1 MNNLD
6 NDIINW
12 ILLDDKIKKYNE
24 KCKELKL
31 LKSDY
36 HDKII
41 DNISNRNQEFI
52 IENKNMKIYVGK
64 SNTYSSFTD
73 KFLLETFNE
82 FFNDMKQGECLLK
95 FMKSKRTVEEKYILK
110 TKILDKNIE

>member
-12 ILLDDKIKKYNE
+12 ILLDDKIKKYND

-31 LKSDY
+31 LKNDY

-73 KFLLETFNE
+73 KFMLETFE
-82 FFNDMKQGECLLK
+82 EYLKDKEQAECLLK
-95 FMKSKRTVEEKYILK
+95 YMKSKRTVETKEVLK
-110 TKILDKNIE
+110 IKNMR

>member
-1 MNNLD
+1 MNMD

-12 ILLDDKIKKYNE
+12 ILLDEKIKRYND

-31 LKSDY
+31 LKNDY

-41 DNISNRNQEFI
+41 DNLEDKNQEFI
-52 IENKNMKIYVGK
+52 IENKNMKIYVAK
-64 SNTYSSFTD
+64 NNSYSSFTD

-82 FFNDMKQGECLLK
+82 FFNDMKQAECLLK
-95 FMKSKRTVEEKYILK
+95 FMKNKRTVEEKYILK

>member
-31 LKSDY
+31 LKNDY

-64 SNTYSSFTD
+64 SNTYSSYTD
-73 KFLLETFNE
+73 KFMLEIFE
-82 FFNDMKQGECLLK
+82 EYLKDKEKAECLLK
-95 FMKSKRTVEEKYILK
+95 YMKSKRTVEEKYILK
-110 TKILDKNIE
+110 TKNIKIE